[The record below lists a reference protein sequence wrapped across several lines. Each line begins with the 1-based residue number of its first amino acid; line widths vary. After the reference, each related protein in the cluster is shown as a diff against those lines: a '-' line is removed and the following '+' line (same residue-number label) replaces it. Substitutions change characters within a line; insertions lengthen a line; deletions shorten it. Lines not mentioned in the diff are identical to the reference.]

1 MQSSDKKKFV
11 YMAFYSKEGFT
22 FITTLLMMGI
32 LVISLPFLS
41 YLIQVVT
48 ERSDQSELSVGQF
61 FLFMRNEVMQAK
73 QLQVYPN
80 KLKLTAKDG
89 ATASFEL
96 YQQLIRRQV
105 DGKGHEIYLRDI
117 QRLQFISLPYGVR
130 LMVTTIEGEQFEK
143 EIIFYQ

>member
-1 MQSSDKKKFV
+1 
-11 YMAFYSKEGFT
+11 MAFHNEEGFT

-61 FLFMRNEVMQAK
+61 FLFMRNEVIQAK

-80 KLKLTAKDG
+80 KLKLTTKDG

-117 QRLQFISLPYGVR
+117 QHLQFISLPYGIQ